1 MTRGPVTTVLYY
13 LFKHV
18 LIGPFLRLTSRC
30 VVTGRENFPRHG
42 PALLVGN
49 HESVADWLFMP
60 LLVPRRV
67 TFLAKSDYFTGTG
80 IRGMLSRW
88 FFAGSGQHP
97 IDRTNA
103 DAAQAALDA
112 GLEVLSRGEVLCIYP
127 EGTRSPDGRLF
138 RGKTGPARL
147 ALRAGVPIIPVGV
160 IGGGDY
166 IRGLSRLRFGRRP
179 EIRIK
184 VGEPVDLSPWAGRA
198 GDRTAERELTDEFMR
213 HIQALTGQEYVP
225 DTYGADMK
233 KRYEAVQKAGRNM
246 LDQPVEG
253 MR

>member
-1 MTRGPVTTVLYY
+1 MLYY
-13 LFKHV
+13 LLRNV
-18 LIGPFLRLTSRC
+18 IIGPFLRLTSRP
-30 VVTGRENFPRHG
+30 VISGREHFPRRG
-42 PALLVGN
+42 AALLVGN
-49 HESVADWLFMP
+49 HQSVADWLYTP

-112 GLEVLSRGEVLCIYP
+112 GLEVLSSGEILCIYP
-127 EGTRSPDGRLF
+127 EGTRSPDGRLY

-147 ALRAGVPIIPVGV
+147 ALRAGVPIVPVGV
-160 IGGGDY
+160 TGTSEYVRRIT
-166 IRGLSRLRFGRRP
+166 RLRFGRRP
-179 EIRIK
+179 EVR
-184 VGEPVDLSPWAGRA
+184 VMLGEPLDLTPWAGRE
-198 GDRTAERELTDEFMR
+198 GDRAAEREITDELMR
-213 HIQALTGQEYVP
+213 RIQALTGQEYVH

-233 KRYEAVQKAGRNM
+233 KRYEAVREAGRNL

-253 MR
+253 QR

>member
-1 MTRGPVTTVLYY
+1 MLYHLLKY
-13 LFKHV
+13 V
-18 LIGPFLRLTSRC
+18 LIGPFLRLTSRR
-30 VVTGRENFPRHG
+30 VVTGRENFPRDG
-42 PALLVGN
+42 AALLVGN

-60 LLVPRRV
+60 LLMPRRV

-88 FFAGSGQHP
+88 FFAGSGQYP

-112 GLEVLSRGEVLCIYP
+112 GLAVLSKGDVLCIYP

-147 ALRAGVPIIPVGV
+147 ALRAGVPVIPVGV
-160 IGGGDY
+160 TGAGEY
-166 IRGLSRLRFGRRP
+166 VRGLSRFRLGRRP
-179 EIRIK
+179 EIRVM
-184 VGEPVDLSPWAGRA
+184 VGEPLDLSPWAGRA
-198 GDRTAERELTDEFMR
+198 GDRTAEREITDECMR
-213 HIQALTGQEYVP
+213 RIQALTGQEYVP
-225 DTYGADMK
+225 DTYGAEMK
-233 KRYEAVQKAGRNM
+233 KRYEAVRKAGRNL

>member
-1 MTRGPVTTVLYY
+1 MTTLLYW
-13 LFKHV
+13 LFKYV
-18 LIGPFLRLTSRC
+18 LIGPFLR
-30 VVTGRENFPRHG
+30 VTGRPVIRGRENFPATG
-42 PALLVGN
+42 AALLVGN
-49 HESVADWLFMP
+49 HESVADWLFTP
-60 LLVPRRV
+60 LLLPRRV

-88 FFAGSGQHP
+88 FFAGSGQYP

-103 DAAQAALDA
+103 DAAQAALNA
-112 GLEVLSRGEVLCIYP
+112 GMEVLGSGQILCIYP

-160 IGGGDY
+160 KGTNEYVRRIT
-166 IRGLSRLRFGRRP
+166 RFRRP
-179 EIRIK
+179 NRVEVII
-184 VGEPVDLSPWAGRA
+184 GEPLDVSPWAGRE
-198 GDRTAERELTDEFMR
+198 GDRAAEREVTDEFMR
-213 HIQALTGQEYVP
+213 RIQALTGQEYVE

-233 KRYEAVQKAGRNM
+233 KRYEAVRRSGHNL

-253 MR
+253 QR

>member
-1 MTRGPVTTVLYY
+1 MTTLLYY
-13 LFKHV
+13 LLKFV
-18 LIGPFLRLTSRC
+18 IIGPFLRLTSRT
-30 VVTGRENFPRHG
+30 VVTGRENFPRQG
-42 PALLVGN
+42 AALLVGN
-49 HESVADWLFMP
+49 HESVADWLFKP
-60 LLVPRRV
+60 LLLPRRV

-88 FFAGSGQHP
+88 FFSGSGQYP

-112 GLEVLSRGEVLCIYP
+112 GLAVLSKGQVLCIYP

-147 ALRAGVPIIPVGV
+147 ALRAGVPVIPVGV
-160 IGGGDY
+160 IGSGDY
-166 IRGLSRLRFGRRP
+166 VRGLARFKLFRRP
-179 EIRIK
+179 EIRVAI
-184 VGEPVDLSPWAGRA
+184 GEPLDLSPWAGRE
-198 GDRTAERELTDEFMR
+198 GDRTAEREITDECMR
-213 HIQALTGQEYVP
+213 RIQALTGQEYVH
-225 DTYGADMK
+225 DTYGSEMK
-233 KRYEAVQKAGRNM
+233 KRYEAVRKARRNL